1 MKLTSKYK
9 NAAMSVGKWPDLKKP
24 FVFMLDLAGSGS
36 REIGAPGNRRQT
48 IRRKM
53 CGRGGDDGNFERED
67 AIFDAGGESFYALW
81 SRSLIEDF
89 AGGEIYLPGVE
100 RTNDVAA
107 GDDAVSERAAA
118 VRAFVF
124 DSEKAIAEIEDSDFV
139 TGDLDGAA
147 FTKRNGICTRD
158 ADPAVCE
165 RFALVHWNT
174 FSIGSICTN

>member
-1 MKLTSKYK
+1 
-9 NAAMSVGKWPDLKKP
+9 
-24 FVFMLDLAGSGS
+24 
-36 REIGAPGNRRQT
+36 
-48 IRRKM
+48 M
-53 CGRGGDDGNFERED
+53 CGRGGDDGNFEQED

-89 AGGEIYLPGVE
+89 AGREIYLPGVE

-124 DSEKAIAEIEDSDFV
+124 DSEKTVSAIEDSNFV

-147 FTKRNGICTRD
+147 FAKRNGICTRD

-165 RFALVHWNT
+165 LFALVHWNT
-174 FSIGSICTN
+174 FSIGSICTNCVG